1 MLDYNI
7 VWFEDSE
14 DFVKGSESEIRAYLN
29 GLGFDLN
36 LIYQKDDSN
45 WKKLFEESDID
56 LALVDQNLREGK
68 KGEKIITAIAN
79 NEMYTDVVFY
89 SQNAPFPAGTSGF
102 LEGVFYTSRKEL
114 LNKTKKIIDLTI
126 KKNLDICNIRGQFIA
141 EAIDASTRMEE
152 IISRIFKLEG
162 EQLSFYYD
170 SMIYEEFLNDMNK
183 YKIIVEFLRQK
194 LVFLNAEVAK
204 TNKKP
209 ETDTLKKQA
218 EDIKKILR
226 EFSEKIIPLRNEL
239 AHASK
244 TPGKKNTLTVKDRE
258 NHCLAEKVYDNDKCK
273 EIRLLFIKHAENLEN
288 LKRFIVENT

>member
-14 DFVKGSESEIRAYLN
+14 DFVKGSEPEVRAYLS
-29 GLGFDLN
+29 GLGFDLK
-36 LIYQKDDSN
+36 LIHQKDDSN
-45 WKKLFEESDID
+45 LKQLFEENDLD
-56 LALVDQNLREGK
+56 LALVDQNLKQGK
-68 KGEKIITAIAN
+68 KGEQIITAIAN

-89 SQNAPFPAGTSGF
+89 SQDAPFPAKPGF

-114 LNKTKKIIDLTI
+114 LNKTKQIIDLTI
-126 KKNLDICNIRGQFIA
+126 KKNMDICNIRGQFIA

-152 IISRIFKLEG
+152 IISKIFKLEG

-183 YKIIVEFLRQK
+183 YKVITEFLRQK
-194 LVFLNAEVAK
+194 LVFLNAEAAK
-204 TNKKP
+204 ASKKP
-209 ETDTLKKQA
+209 ETDVLKKRV
-218 EDIKKILR
+218 EDIKKILK

-244 TPGKKNTLTVKDRE
+244 TSGKKNALTVKDRG
-258 NHCLAEKVYDNDKCK
+258 NHCLLEKVYDNDKCK

-288 LKRFIVENT
+288 LKRFIEENT